1 MANKSEKAAAAVTK
15 LFKKK
20 PGATTDEFLEVA
32 VAADSSLKG
41 IGKRSFNATYLL
53 PLKRKAGA
61 GKKKRGR
68 KKTKATRRAKRTGRK
83 KTAGPKRGRPRR
95 RAAGGAGVSA
105 AARERARQLI
115 LGRDRKV
122 LNTLGKQ
129 GDPKA
134 AYELGASLDTYI
146 DDLAEA
152 LRG

>member
-53 PLKRKAGA
+53 PLKRTAGA

-68 KKTKATRRAKRTGRK
+68 RKTKATRRAKRTGRK
-83 KTAGPKRGRPRR
+83 KTAGAKRGRSRR
-95 RAAGGAGVSA
+95 RAAGVSA
-105 AARERARQLI
+105 TARERARQLI

-122 LNTLGKQ
+122 LNTVGKQ

-134 AYELGASLDTYI
+134 AYELGASLDAYI
-146 DDLAEA
+146 DDLADA